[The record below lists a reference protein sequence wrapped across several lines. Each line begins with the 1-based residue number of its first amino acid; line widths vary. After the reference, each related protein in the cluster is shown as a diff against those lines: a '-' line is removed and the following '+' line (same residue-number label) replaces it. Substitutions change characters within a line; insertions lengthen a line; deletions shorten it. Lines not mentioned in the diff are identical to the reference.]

1 MRLEKAVA
9 VSLFILL
16 GVYIV
21 SGVVGEHDGTIAF
34 VVNFAFAVGA
44 AVWVWKDAQRIEL
57 VRYQSWLTNS
67 HTVCAILTFL
77 FTYIFL
83 PCYVVKRVLILS
95 GHGVL
100 LPEDGLDSRQ
110 FAGDPPVS
118 IQPAA
123 SGQARSRAGFATT
136 EKSTA
141 QVARGTQTQQ
151 PNPAGT
157 SMAQKVIGIK
167 EAIAAKTAPLVGVG
181 ETLKKAAELKDKIT
195 GTSERTSTVSGFEI
209 LQEDLDD
216 DLDDLFDDD
225 DE

>member
-21 SGVVGEHDGTIAF
+21 SGVVGEHDGNMAF
-34 VVNFAFAVGA
+34 VVNFAFAVAA
-44 AVWVWKDAQRIEL
+44 AVWVWRDAQHIEL
-57 VRYQSWLTNS
+57 ARYQSWLTNS

-83 PCYVVKRVLILS
+83 PCYVVKRTLILS

-100 LPEDGLDSRQ
+100 LSEDALDSRQ
-110 FAGDPPVS
+110 FADGPAVS
-118 IQPAA
+118 TQPAA
-123 SGQARSRAGFATT
+123 SGQTGPKAGFATT
-136 EKSTA
+136 EKRTA

-151 PNPAGT
+151 PHPAGT
-157 SMAQKVIGIK
+157 SMAQKVVGIK
-167 EAIAAKTAPLVGVG
+167 EAIAAKTAPLAGVG

-195 GTSERTSTVSGFEI
+195 GSSERTSNVSGFEI

-216 DLDDLFDDD
+216 DDIFDDD